1 MAVNA
6 KGLVV
11 HFDRPA
17 LLCLLLLFFF
27 SFPAFALPD
36 KPASFPLNDYA
47 SAKKY
52 LTEFIEDWMD
62 DESVPGLSLALI
74 DGNNTIWS
82 QGFGYS
88 DKGKKTSANPA
99 TVYRIGGVTT
109 LFTAVAIMQLV
120 DQGKF
125 GLDEPLKKLVP
136 KYSTKSHWTKNRP
149 ITIRHLLTHHSG
161 LPITLYK
168 GMWSS
173 QPESNDA
180 LLQRLSET
188 YISYRPGEV
197 YAFSNLGYVLLG
209 MVIENVT
216 GISYQE
222 YVQKNIIDPLGMKN
236 TSFDLNEN
244 IKSKL
249 ATGYKKDEAKA
260 LLFARDIASM
270 GLYST
275 AEDVSKLLTVFLGE
289 TSLLSLSAREAMMI
303 SHFNPELNMG
313 RKFGF
318 AWNIDD
324 KRLYQVERVMNRW
337 GSTLM
342 YRARVMM
349 LPDYGLGVV
358 VLANSSK
365 GFRAID
371 KISLE
376 TIRVALEVKEGIKHD
391 VEKNQAEALAP
402 IEKPA
407 QFIGEYQSLAGYVS
421 VKANKKDY
429 IANLLGWDVHLKPT
443 ENGWYSAQYDLLGIL
458 PIKLD
463 WFAQIRVAAAS
474 VADESSVV
482 INYNGQTS
490 LFASPL
496 PAANINEQWLS
507 RVGEYR
513 VANPD
518 ELTAFYEVD
527 SGRIWSKNGRLFFS
541 YKFPMLL
548 PTTIDLPI
556 VPLDKDMAIIPGKG
570 SAFNETIRVERS
582 GGKERILFSG
592 YQLERIEPSSLW
604 FF

>member
-1 MAVNA
+1 
-6 KGLVV
+6 
-11 HFDRPA
+11 
-17 LLCLLLLFFF
+17 F
-27 SFPAFALPD
+27 S
-36 KPASFPLNDYA
+36 SNDYT

-52 LTEFIEDWMD
+52 LSEFIEDWMD
-62 DESVPGLSLALI
+62 DESVPGLSLSLI
-74 DGNNTIWS
+74 DGNKTIWS

-88 DKGKKTSANPA
+88 DVDKEARANPE

-136 KYSTKSHWTKNRP
+136 KYSSRSHWTKNKP

-188 YISYRPGEV
+188 YTSYRPGEV

-216 GISYQE
+216 GLSYKE
-222 YVQKNIIDPLGMKN
+222 YVQKNIIEPLGMKN
-236 TSFDLNEN
+236 TGFDLDEK
-244 IKSKL
+244 IMPKL
-249 ATGYKKDEAKA
+249 ATGYKKDEAKP
-260 LLFARDIASM
+260 LLFARDVASM

-275 AEDVSKLLTVFLGE
+275 AEDVSKLMPVFFGN
-289 TSLLSLSAREAMMI
+289 TSLLSFSARKAMMI

-324 KRLYQVERVMNRW
+324 NRLYQVERVMNRW

-342 YRARVMM
+342 YRARVIM

-371 KISLE
+371 EISVE
-376 TIRVALEVKEGIKHD
+376 TLRVALEVKEGVKHD
-391 VEKNQAEALAP
+391 FEKNQAEALAP
-402 IEKPA
+402 VEKPA
-407 QFIGEYQSLAGYVS
+407 QFIREYQSLAGYVTLRP
-421 VKANKKDY
+421 NKKDY
-429 IANLLGWDVHLKPT
+429 IANLLGWDVHLKPV
-443 ENGWYSAQYDLLGIL
+443 ENGWYSAQYDLLGVL

-463 WFAQIRVAAAS
+463 WFAKIRVAAVNIANEAS
-474 VADESSVV
+474 VVL
-482 INYNGQTS
+482 NYNGQTS

-496 PAANINEQWLS
+496 PATEINEHWMS

-518 ELTAFYEVD
+518 ELTEFYKID
-527 SGRIWSKNGRLFFS
+527 SGRLWSKNGRLFFS
-541 YKFPMLL
+541 YDFPMIL
-548 PTTIDLPI
+548 PTTIDLPL
-556 VPLDKDMAIIPGKG
+556 VPLGKDMAIIPGKG

-592 YQLERIEPSSLW
+592 YQLERIEPSTLW